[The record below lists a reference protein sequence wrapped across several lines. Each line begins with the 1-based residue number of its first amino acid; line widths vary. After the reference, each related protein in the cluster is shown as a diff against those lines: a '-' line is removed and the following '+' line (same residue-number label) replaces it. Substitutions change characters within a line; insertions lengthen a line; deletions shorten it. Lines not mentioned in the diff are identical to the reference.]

1 MKMQLQKI
9 IEASIFEHQN
19 TINKLINNNGA
30 EIEAAGKTC
39 ADSLLKGGTIFWC
52 GNGGSASESQHMA
65 TELIGRFK
73 KNRIPLKSISLNSD
87 TAALTCIANDFGYEN
102 IFSRQLEGL
111 GKPKDVLIVLSTSGN
126 SQNINNALIKAKEL
140 SISSIALLGKGG
152 GESLGIAE
160 TVILIDSNSTARVQ
174 ESHQLISHILCE
186 LIEAKL
192 GYE

>member
-1 MKMQLQKI
+1 
-9 IEASIFEHQN
+9 
-19 TINKLINNNGA
+19 
-30 EIEAAGKTC
+30 
-39 ADSLLKGGTIFWC
+39 
-52 GNGGSASESQHMA
+52 MA

-111 GKPKDVLIVLSTSGN
+111 GKPQDVLIVLSTSGN

-152 GESLGIAE
+152 GESLGMAE

>member
-1 MKMQLQKI
+1 MQLVKI
-9 IEASIFEHQN
+9 IETSIAEHQN
-19 TINKLINNNGA
+19 TITTLIKNNGA
-30 EIEAAGKTC
+30 EIEVAGKTC
-39 ADSLLKGGTIFWC
+39 ASSLLNGGTIFWC

-111 GKPKDVLIVLSTSGN
+111 GKPGDVLIALSTSGN

-140 SISSIALLGKGG
+140 SINSIALLGKGG
-152 GESLGIAE
+152 GESLSIAE

-186 LIEAKL
+186 LIESEL

>member
-9 IEASIFEHQN
+9 IESSVFEHQN
-19 TINKLINNNGA
+19 TIGALIKNNGA

-39 ADSLLKGGTIFWC
+39 ANSLLNGGTIFWC

-111 GKPKDVLIVLSTSGN
+111 GKPEDVLIVLSTSGN

-186 LIEAKL
+186 LIEAEL

>member
-1 MKMQLQKI
+1 MKMELVKI
-9 IEASIFEHQN
+9 IQASVAEHQN
-19 TINKLINNNGA
+19 TIETLIKNNCI
-30 EIEAAGKTC
+30 EIEAAGKIC
-39 ADSLLKGGTIFWC
+39 ASSLLNGGTIFWC

-111 GKPKDVLIVLSTSGN
+111 GKPGDVLIVLSTSGN

-140 SISSIALLGKGG
+140 SISSIAMLGKGG
-152 GESLGIAE
+152 GESLSIAK

-186 LIEAKL
+186 LIEAEL

>member
-1 MKMQLQKI
+1 MQLVKI
-9 IEASIFEHQN
+9 IETSIAEHQN
-19 TINKLINNNGA
+19 TITTLIKNNGA
-30 EIEAAGKTC
+30 EIEVAGKTC
-39 ADSLLKGGTIFWC
+39 ASSLLNGGTIFWC

-111 GKPKDVLIVLSTSGN
+111 GKPGDVLIALSTSGN

-140 SISSIALLGKGG
+140 SINSIALLGKGG
-152 GESLGIAE
+152 GESLSIAE

-186 LIEAKL
+186 LIEVEL

>member
-1 MKMQLQKI
+1 MQLVKI
-9 IEASIFEHQN
+9 IEASIAEHQN
-19 TINKLINNNGA
+19 TITTLIKNNGA
-30 EIEAAGKTC
+30 EIEVAGKTC
-39 ADSLLKGGTIFWC
+39 ATSLLNGGTIFWC

-111 GKPKDVLIVLSTSGN
+111 GKPGDVLIVLSTSGN

-140 SISSIALLGKGG
+140 SINSIAMLGKGG
-152 GESLGIAE
+152 GESLSIAE

-186 LIEAKL
+186 LIESEL

>member
-1 MKMQLQKI
+1 MKMQLHKI
-9 IEASIFEHQN
+9 IEASVFEHQN
-19 TINKLINNNGA
+19 TIGELIKNNGA

-39 ADSLLKGGTIFWC
+39 ANSLLNGGTIFWC

-111 GKPKDVLIVLSTSGN
+111 GKPQDVLIVLSTSGN

-152 GESLGIAE
+152 GESLGMAE

>member
-9 IEASIFEHQN
+9 IEASVFEHQN
-19 TINKLINNNGA
+19 TIGELIKNNGA

-39 ADSLLKGGTIFWC
+39 ANSLLNGGTIFWC

-111 GKPKDVLIVLSTSGN
+111 GKPQDVLIVLSTSGN

-152 GESLGIAE
+152 GESLGMAE

>member
-1 MKMQLQKI
+1 MQLVKI
-9 IEASIFEHQN
+9 IEASIAEHQN
-19 TINKLINNNGA
+19 TITTLIKNNGA
-30 EIEAAGKTC
+30 EIEVAGKTC
-39 ADSLLKGGTIFWC
+39 ATSLLNGGTIFWC

-102 IFSRQLEGL
+102 IFSRQLAGL
-111 GKPKDVLIVLSTSGN
+111 GKPGDVLIVLSTSGN

-140 SISSIALLGKGG
+140 SIRSIAMLGKGG
-152 GESLGIAE
+152 GESLSIAE

-186 LIEAKL
+186 LIESEL